1 MMANELAAMAVMPR
15 GATITVVAICAP
27 QMAMCSNPIGRE
39 IRTAL
44 RRVSFRGRKLPRSP
58 DSLSMGERRQRYHII
73 PTVVTNSANTVPN
86 IAPFTPKPAP
96 GVVNSHPH
104 QSICRVG
111 KIRKKL
117 NTTSKRHIST
127 FSILGTRIF
136 PLQRSIPPARKFNCK
151 AGRKRENIRK

>member
-1 MMANELAAMAVMPR
+1 MANELAAMAMIPS

-39 IRTAL
+39 MRKAL
-44 RRVSFRGRKLPRSP
+44 LSVSFRGRKLPRSP

-73 PTVVTNSANTVPN
+73 PPAVMSSASTVPN
-86 IAPFTPKPAP
+86 IAPSTPKPAP
-96 GVVNSHPH
+96 GVVNVTPNHST
-104 QSICRVG
+104 CREG

-127 FSILGTRIF
+127 FSMLGTRIF
-136 PLQRSIPPARKFNCK
+136 PLQRNMPPARKFNCK
-151 AGRKRENIRK
+151 AGRKSANIPK